1 MSSAGPGSAAKGR
14 RHSSENWWILKFK
27 PIAPLPAS
35 CALQCRA
42 TKQNRVRLFS
52 LLLWSTPLLKDHM
65 SWMSCTTRTCVHQV
79 PRAEI
84 ASAAADLRFRSMV
97 GIHVVH
103 PFSMFLCRDTPD
115 GHQTHVQTHVGRS
128 TRTRGTGQ
136 QEAGGGSDDNNHQ
149 RQSDDSDRD
158 EGEAGGG
165 HFGEGPWLSL
175 CSAVDAPI
183 PEEGASDGRGREIG
197 FGRLSL
203 CG

>member
-1 MSSAGPGSAAKGR
+1 
-14 RHSSENWWILKFK
+14 
-27 PIAPLPAS
+27 
-35 CALQCRA
+35 
-42 TKQNRVRLFS
+42 
-52 LLLWSTPLLKDHM
+52 
-65 SWMSCTTRTCVHQV
+65 
-79 PRAEI
+79 
-84 ASAAADLRFRSMV
+84 MV
-97 GIHVVH
+97 GIHVAH
-103 PFSMFLCRDTPD
+103 PSSMFLCRDTSD

-136 QEAGGGSDDNNHQ
+136 QEAGGGSDEDNHQ

-165 HFGEGPWLSL
+165 HFGKGPWLSL

-197 FGRLSL
+197 FGRLSV